1 MELQTTVV
9 TYTGRLPILGKLI
22 IQFIMDPM
30 GIPTIYQLWGNNK
43 ADTVRGM
50 SLLTHILFP
59 HLFYQG
65 NNSGAV

>member
-1 MELQTTVV
+1 
-9 TYTGRLPILGKLI
+9 
-22 IQFIMDPM
+22 
-30 GIPTIYQLWGNNK
+30 
-43 ADTVRGM
+43 M